1 MVKIKWLENAIRR
14 IEEKPISS
22 IVSFLT
28 FCVIALVNWKW
39 LLPFPFYDLEEMSV
53 IGFAATMSWVAFAGT
68 EVAGMFLMS
77 LTKDKMRAEA
87 DARVSAA
94 KEAAAAAR
102 EEAAAA
108 REEAARE
115 RAARIEA
122 EARAEKPNGAEAAAK
137 AASEAAAKAVAEA
150 MAIVASEREKDR
162 EIILANQETI
172 RLNQETIRSNQE
184 TIRDLVR
191 QLAETRGGTTDAG
204 FGCV

>member
-1 MVKIKWLENAIRR
+1 MVKIKWLESVIRR

-94 KEAAAAAR
+94 KE
-102 EEAAAA
+102 
-108 REEAARE
+108 EAARE
-115 RAARIEA
+115 RAARMEAEARAARMEAEARAARIEA
-122 EARAEKPNGAEAAAK
+122 EARAEKSNGA
-137 AASEAAAKAVAEA
+137 EAAAKAVAEA

-172 RLNQETIRSNQE
+172 RV
-184 TIRDLVR
+184 LVR

>member
-14 IEEKPISS
+14 IDENRVSS

-39 LLPFPFYDLEEMSV
+39 LLPFPFYDVEEASV

-68 EVAGMFLMS
+68 EVAGMILMS
-77 LTKDKMRAEA
+77 LTKEKMRAEA

-94 KEAAAAAR
+94 KEAAARAR

-122 EARAEKPNGAEAAAK
+122 EARQEKSNGAEAAAK
-137 AASEAAAKAVAEA
+137 ALAEA

-172 RLNQETIRSNQE
+172 R
-184 TIRDLVR
+184 DLIR

>member
-1 MVKIKWLENAIRR
+1 MVKIKWLESVIRR

-39 LLPFPFYDLEEMSV
+39 LLPFPFYDVEEASV
-53 IGFAATMSWVAFAGT
+53 IGFAATMSWVAFVGT

-77 LTKDKMRAEA
+77 LTKEKMRAEA

-102 EEAAAA
+102 EEAA
-108 REEAARE
+108 RE

-122 EARAEKPNGAEAAAK
+122 EARAEKSNGADGAAES
-137 AASEAAAKAVAEA
+137 ASKAVAEA

-172 RLNQETIRSNQE
+172 RLNQEIIHSNQETIRSNQE

>member
-1 MVKIKWLENAIRR
+1 MVKIKWLESVIRQ
-14 IEEKPISS
+14 IEENRVSS
-22 IVSFLT
+22 IVSVLT
-28 FCVIALVNWKW
+28 FCIIALVNWKW
-39 LLPFPFYDLEEMSV
+39 FLPFPFYNVEEATV
-53 IGFAATMSWVAFAGT
+53 IGFSATMSWGAFVGT
-68 EVAGMFLMS
+68 EVAGMILMS

-94 KEAAAAAR
+94 
-102 EEAAAA
+102 

-115 RAARIEA
+115 RAARMEAEARAARIES

-172 RLNQETIRSNQE
+172 RSNQE
-184 TIRDLVR
+184 TIRVLVR
-191 QLAETRGGTTDAG
+191 QLAETRGGAADAG

>member
-94 KEAAAAAR
+94 
-102 EEAAAA
+102 

-122 EARAEKPNGAEAAAK
+122 EARADKTNGAEAAAK

-172 RLNQETIRSNQE
+172 RSNQETIRSNQEIIRSNHE

-191 QLAETRGGTTDAG
+191 QLAETRGGTPDAG

>member
-1 MVKIKWLENAIRR
+1 MVKIKWLESVIRR

-53 IGFAATMSWVAFAGT
+53 IGFAATMPWVAFAGT
-68 EVAGMFLMS
+68 EEAGMFLMS

-94 KEAAAAAR
+94 KEAAAAAKEAAAAAR

-122 EARAEKPNGAEAAAK
+122 EVRSEKSNGAEGAPES
-137 AASEAAAKAVAEA
+137 ASKAVAEA

-172 RLNQETIRSNQE
+172 RV
-184 TIRDLVR
+184 LVR

>member
-1 MVKIKWLENAIRR
+1 MVKIEWLESAIRQ
-14 IEEKPISS
+14 IEENRVSS

-39 LLPFPFYDLEEMSV
+39 FLPFPFYNVEEATV
-53 IGFAATMSWVAFAGT
+53 IGFSATMSWGAFVST
-68 EVAGMFLMS
+68 EVAGMILMS

-102 EEAAAA
+102 EEAA
-108 REEAARE
+108 RE

-122 EARAEKPNGAEAAAK
+122 EARSEKSNGAEAAAK

-150 MAIVASEREKDR
+150 MAIMASERAKDR
-162 EIILANQETI
+162 EIILANQEI
-172 RLNQETIRSNQE
+172 IRSNQE